1 MLTIATRPILVTI
14 WNIYK
19 ANCGIDFFPIV
30 WTRLSIVKK
39 SDCAAVVGIQGTDS
53 ACQLSQV
60 TR

>member
-1 MLTIATRPILVTI
+1 MPAHLPMFVTI
-14 WNIYK
+14 WNIFK
-19 ANCGIDFFPIV
+19 ANCGIEFLPIV